1 MTREENEVGGDIN
14 KNLEYINIVE
24 NISAMLKYCNL
35 SVLSSMIIEAG
46 APWLTL
52 CMFDNK
58 G

>member
-1 MTREENEVGGDIN
+1 MGEDIN

-24 NISAMLKYCNL
+24 KISAMLMYCNL
-35 SVLSSMIIEAG
+35 SVLSSGSMIIEAG

>member
-1 MTREENEVGGDIN
+1 MREESEVGGDIS
-14 KNLEYINIVE
+14 KNLKYINIAE
-24 NISAMLKYCNL
+24 NISAMLMYCNL

-52 CMFDNK
+52 SMFDNK

>member
-1 MTREENEVGGDIN
+1 MGGDIN

-52 CMFDNK
+52 CRFLDLDFK
-58 G
+58 K